1 MRAIYN
7 FLYIVNKVKLNKRM
21 EQNKTE
27 KQVEFE
33 SLCLRAGQT
42 QYRIEYLKAQLFELN
57 QKILKLEQDSTQPK
71 EEGNG

>member
-1 MRAIYN
+1 
-7 FLYIVNKVKLNKRM
+7 M